1 MSRTYR
7 RKKDRKGRNSEAGF
21 WTMRPNSQWW
31 EDAWWLEWKYN
42 GDKERAR
49 AKYYGDNHS
58 GYYSPPSW
66 HYRLFM
72 TVPERRKTKQAL
84 HKVLRLIDYEDCP
97 LFPLDKK
104 PKEYYW

>member
-7 RKKDRKGRNSEAGF
+7 RKKDRKGRNCEAGF
-21 WTMRPNSQWW
+21 WQEEVFCTEESWW
-31 EDAWWLEWKYN
+31 VYLKYN
-42 GDKERAR
+42 GSIKKAR
-49 AKYYGDNHS
+49 AKYHADNHS

-66 HYRLFM
+66 FFKEYC
-72 TVPERRKTKQAL
+72 TKPERQATRTALKQVMKL
-84 HKVLRLIDYEDCP
+84 EDYEDYP